1 MNSNTLWLIGRRMG
15 AAIVTL
21 LIVSMVVFAITAV
34 LPGDAAQQAL
44 GQFATPE
51 QVAALRLKLGLDQ
64 PGVLRYLH
72 WLMSLLSGD
81 MGVSVS
87 NAMPV
92 SELMAGRVPNTLMLA
107 AATALVSVPVAL
119 ILGIGSAMGRGGR
132 IDSFLSFVT
141 LAMVAVPEFLVATLA
156 VLIFAVNLGWLSAL
170 SYASDISSPLQFL
183 RTYALPVMT
192 LCCVIVAQMARMT
205 RAAVIDQLDS
215 PYVEMARLKGVSP
228 VRIVL
233 RHALPNAIG
242 PIANAIALSL
252 SYLLGGVVIVE
263 TIFNYP
269 GIASLMVDAVTNRDM
284 ALVQACTMLFCT
296 AYLGLVLIAD
306 LCAILSNPR
315 LRNQ

>member
-1 MNSNTLWLIGRRMG
+1 MNNNTLWLIGRRFG

-44 GQFATPE
+44 GQFSTPE
-51 QVAALRLKLGLDQ
+51 QVAALRVKMGLDQ
-64 PGVLRYLH
+64 PGVMRYLH
-72 WLMSLLSGD
+72 WLLGLLSGD
-81 MGVSVS
+81 LGNSVS
-87 NAMPV
+87 SDMPV
-92 SELMAGRVPNTLMLA
+92 SELMAGRVPNTMMLA
-107 AATALVSVPVAL
+107 AVTALVSVPVAL
-119 ILGIGSAMGRGGR
+119 TLGIGSAMGRGGR
-132 IDSFLSFVT
+132 IDSILSFIT
-141 LAMVAVPEFLVATLA
+141 LALVAVPEFLVATLA
-156 VLIFAVNLGWLSAL
+156 VLVFAVNLGWLSAL
-170 SYASDISSPLQFL
+170 SYAADIHSPWQFL

-192 LCCVIVAQMARMT
+192 LCFVIVAQMARMT

-242 PIANAIALSL
+242 PIANAVALSL

-269 GIASLMVDAVTNRDM
+269 GIASLMVDAVTNRDI

-296 AYLGLVLIAD
+296 AYLGLVLLAD

-315 LRNQ
+315 LRTQ

>member
-15 AAIVTL
+15 AAVVTL

-64 PGVLRYLH
+64 PGVVRYLH
-72 WLMSLLSGD
+72 WLLSLLAGD
-81 MGVSVS
+81 MGTSVS

-107 AATALVSVPVAL
+107 AVTAVVSVPVAL
-119 ILGIGSAMGRGGR
+119 TLGIGSAMGRGGR
-132 IDSFLSFVT
+132 LDSLLSFIT
-141 LAMVAVPEFLVATLA
+141 LALVAVPEFLVATLA
-156 VLIFAVNLGWLSAL
+156 VLVFAVNLGWLSAL
-170 SYASDISSPLQFL
+170 SYASETHSPLQFL

-192 LCCVIVAQMARMT
+192 LCFVIVAQMARMT

-242 PIANAIALSL
+242 PIANAVALSL

>member
-15 AAIVTL
+15 AAVVTL

-44 GQFATPE
+44 GQFATPQ

-64 PGVLRYLH
+64 PGVVRYLH
-72 WLMSLLSGD
+72 WLLSLLAGD
-81 MGVSVS
+81 MGTSVS

-107 AATALVSVPVAL
+107 AVTAVVSVPVAL
-119 ILGIGSAMGRGGR
+119 TLGIGSAMGRGGR
-132 IDSFLSFVT
+132 LDSFLSFIT
-141 LAMVAVPEFLVATLA
+141 LALVAVPEFLVATLA
-156 VLIFAVNLGWLSAL
+156 VLVFAVNLGWLSAL
-170 SYASDISSPLQFL
+170 SYASETHSPLQFL

-192 LCCVIVAQMARMT
+192 LCFVIVAQMARMT

-242 PIANAIALSL
+242 PIANAVALSL